1 MTQFFIPNYR
11 SVSLQL
17 CCFILA
23 TRDYPLP
30 TKDVRKR
37 ENEPTSRTKSTA
49 NKPCT
54 AKNYNRARASPD
66 CRMFPMYR
74 QDTNH
79 TITVGHTK
87 LVFSKIPLLTPFL
100 KQTRERTLLAN
111 NSVVNCPCAVKTC
124 PVSSKM
130 LT

>member
-23 TRDYPLP
+23 QETTPSQPR
-30 TKDVRKR
+30 TCGNAR
-37 ENEPTSRTKSTA
+37 TSPRPGKKHCKQTLH
-49 NKPCT
+49 C
-54 AKNYNRARASPD
+54 KNIIT
-66 CRMFPMYR
+66 MQER
-74 QDTNH
+74 QLVECFLRSVKNTNH

-87 LVFSKIPLLTPFL
+87 LVLSKIPLLTHFL